1 MISGDTMTYDGK
13 LLARARAELEKR
25 RAENRS
31 EQLRRQNA
39 AYARVPAL
47 PEIDAQLRA
56 QMAEL
61 VRLTISRDPA
71 LREKLAALR
80 EENLALQARR
90 TELLRGAGFAEA
102 FLDEIVSCPRCRDSG
117 IYEGGV
123 CACLE
128 KLYNA
133 ELTKEL
139 GTLMRSGD
147 ECFERFELSLYPTAV
162 DPGTG
167 LPQRET
173 MRMVYEVCRDYAEGF
188 SRQAPN
194 LRFWGGTGLG
204 KTFLSACI
212 ARVVAARGFSV
223 CYDSAA
229 AALEQYE
236 RAKFRRDTEEG
247 EEAARR
253 VRRMEDCDLMILD
266 DLGTEMLTPMS
277 QSALYSLVN
286 RRLTKRL
293 PTIVSTNLGEEEL
306 ASRYLPQI
314 ASRLLGEFKALPFVG
329 EDIRRKR
336 G

>member
-1 MISGDTMTYDGK
+1 MTYDGK

-25 RAENRS
+25 REDNRL
-31 EQLRRQNA
+31 EQQRRQSA
-39 AYARVPAL
+39 VYARL
-47 PEIDAQLRA
+47 PELRAIDAQLRA

-61 VRLTISRDPA
+61 VRLTIAKDPG
-71 LREKLAALR
+71 LRERLDALR

-90 TELLRGAGFAEA
+90 AELLRAAGYAEDW
-102 FLDEIVSCPRCRDSG
+102 LDEIVSCPKCRDSG

-123 CACLE
+123 CSCLE

-139 GTLMRSGD
+139 GTLLRQGD
-147 ECFERFELSLYPTAV
+147 ECFERFDLSLYPTAV
-162 DPGTG
+162 DLRTG
-167 LPQRET
+167 RLQRDI
-173 MRMVYEVCRDYAEGF
+173 MRITFDVCKDYAEDF
-188 SRQAPN
+188 TSASPN

-212 ARVVAARGFSV
+212 ARVVAEKGFSV
-223 CYDSAA
+223 CYESAA
-229 AALEQYE
+229 AALECYE

-247 EEAARR
+247 AEAARR
-253 VRRMEDCDLMILD
+253 VRRMEGCDLMILD

-277 QSALYSLVN
+277 QSALYSLLN
-286 RRLTKRL
+286 RRLVEGR
-293 PTIVSTNLGEEEL
+293 PTIVSTNLDDEAL
-306 ASRYLPQI
+306 SARYLPQI
-314 ASRLLGEFKALPFVG
+314 SSRLLGEFKALPFVG

>member
-1 MISGDTMTYDGK
+1 MTNDGK

-25 RAENRS
+25 REDNRL
-31 EQLRRQNA
+31 EQQRRQSA
-39 AYARVPAL
+39 VYARL
-47 PEIDAQLRA
+47 PELRAIDAQLRA

-61 VRLTISRDPA
+61 VRLTIAKDPG
-71 LREKLAALR
+71 LRERLDALR

-90 TELLRGAGFAEA
+90 AELLRAAGYAEDW
-102 FLDEIVSCPRCRDSG
+102 LDEIVSCPKCRDSG

-123 CACLE
+123 CSCLE

-139 GTLMRSGD
+139 GTLLRQGD
-147 ECFERFELSLYPTAV
+147 ECFERFDLSLYPTAV
-162 DPGTG
+162 DLRTG
-167 LPQRET
+167 RLQRDI
-173 MRMVYEVCRDYAEGF
+173 MRITFDVCKDYAEDF
-188 SRQAPN
+188 TSASPN

-212 ARVVAARGFSV
+212 ARVVAEKGFSV
-223 CYDSAA
+223 CYESAA
-229 AALEQYE
+229 AALECYE

-247 EEAARR
+247 AEAARR
-253 VRRMEDCDLMILD
+253 VRRMEGCDLMILD

-277 QSALYSLVN
+277 QSALYSLLN
-286 RRLTKRL
+286 RRLVEGR
-293 PTIVSTNLGEEEL
+293 PTIVSTNLDDEAL
-306 ASRYLPQI
+306 SARYLPQI
-314 ASRLLGEFKALPFVG
+314 SSRLLGEFKALPFVG